1 MTASVKTIGRAT
13 LEVLRSDITAL
24 AVDAIVNAAN
34 VHLQHGGGVAAAI
47 ARKGGPIIQDESDRI
62 IAERGGPLDTGEA
75 VITTGGKL
83 PAKFVIHTAGPI
95 WGEGDE
101 DAKLRRA
108 CLSSLKLADE
118 KKLESIAFPAIS
130 CGIYHFPVQRAARIL
145 IEAAAGHLAGTTGL
159 QRVIFCLYDE
169 ATYNTFA
176 TAMAELMAAN
186 PKSKI

>member
-1 MTASVKTIGRAT
+1 MTVTKKIIGPAS
-13 LEVLRSDITAL
+13 LEVQRGDITAL

-47 ARKGGPIIQDESDRI
+47 VRKGGTIIQDESDRL
-62 IAERGGPLDTGEA
+62 IAERGGPLETGEA
-75 VITTGGKL
+75 VITAGGKL

-118 KKLESIAFPAIS
+118 KKLKSVAFPAIS
-130 CGIYHFPVQRAARIL
+130 CGIYRFPVQRAAHIL
-145 IEAAAGHLAGTTGL
+145 LKTAADHLAGATGL

-169 ATYNTFA
+169 ATHNTFA
-176 TAMAELMAAN
+176 AALAE
-186 PKSKI
+186 I